1 MVLNQLLEEVVDE
14 KTFLVFVKA
23 LIEDRIDEVEKEK
36 IHPSSPYGPG
46 CNGWENGS
54 IEGYLEAAVA
64 WAEDSKWGV
73 KGGRPDQNFWKKIA
87 NFLYAGKSYE

>member
-1 MVLNQLLEEVVDE
+1 MKLIELFDEVVDE
-14 KTFLVFVKA
+14 KTFLIFVKA
-23 LIEDRIDEVEKEK
+23 LIEDRIDEVKKEK
-36 IHPSSPYGPG
+36 IYPASLYGPG
-46 CNGWENGS
+46 SNGWENGT

-73 KGGRPDQNFWKKIA
+73 KGGKPDQNFWKKMA